1 MPVDKRERPQANFL
15 RIFEGEGEH
24 HRIGENIFWGKVVEG
39 GGALEVARHEPLIDS
54 WKFSEAQRAIPKEN

>member
-1 MPVDKRERPQANFL
+1 MPVDKRERRQANFL

-39 GGALEVARHEPLIDS
+39 GGALEVLRSSANEFPYRHALT
-54 WKFSEAQRAIPKEN
+54 K